1 MQTQCFDASVA
12 KVSRSFL
19 FVPADS
25 ERKLK
30 KADECP
36 ADALIVDLEDS
47 VAAARRPRAREM
59 AREFMQGRENTWLR
73 INALD
78 TEDALAD
85 LRALMPAAPC
95 GICLP
100 KPRGVRDTIQLGKL
114 LDVLEQENDIDAGST
129 AIMPVATERP
139 EALFSLQDY
148 AQGIP
153 RLVALTWGAEDLSS
167 ALGASANK
175 DRQGNWLAPYEVARS
190 LVLFAAASA
199 EVTAV
204 DTVFTDFRDSQGLQR
219 FVERARRDGF
229 GGMLAIHPAQ
239 VDVINS
245 TLTPSREEIERAR
258 SIVAL
263 FAASEDAGVVALD
276 GEMIDRPHL
285 VQARRTLQLVDKLE
299 SK

>member
-12 KVSRSFL
+12 QVSRSFL

-25 ERKLK
+25 ERKLQ
-30 KADECP
+30 KADACP

-59 AREFMQGRENTWLR
+59 ALDFMQGRENAWLR
-73 INALD
+73 INPLD

-85 LRALMPAAPC
+85 LRAVMPAAPC

-100 KPRGVRDTIQLGKL
+100 KPRGARDSIQLGKL
-114 LDVLEQENDIDAGST
+114 LDVLEQEHDIDAGRT

-148 AQGIP
+148 ARGIP
-153 RLVALTWGAEDLSS
+153 RLVALTWGAEDLST

-175 DRQGNWLAPYEVARS
+175 DRQGSWLAPYEVARS

-204 DTVFTDFRDSQGLQR
+204 DTVFTDFRDSKGLQR
-219 FVERARRDGF
+219 FAERARRDGF

-239 VDVINS
+239 IDVINS
-245 TLTPSREEIERAR
+245 AMTPSREEIERAR
-258 SIVAL
+258 HIVAL
-263 FAASEDAGVVALD
+263 FAASDDAGVVALD

-285 VQARRTLQLVDKLE
+285 VQAQRILQIVDRLE
-299 SK
+299 ST